1 MSTAG
6 SANINSDPYSQPTE
20 TAAVRLSAGNRK
32 IYHGIL
38 DDGYGNPNVRYFG
51 YILEEIVPLFGLY
64 LLLTQKYKY
73 ATYFIIFFALGSV
86 INGIRFYYVN
96 PFSEGLS
103 DSEYLKYIVYQNI
116 FNAIVCTI
124 AILYVL
130 FMKK

>member
-1 MSTAG
+1 MNTA
-6 SANINSDPYSQPTE
+6 SFANKNSDPYNQPTE
-20 TAAVRLSAGNRK
+20 TGEVRLSKANRK
-32 IYHGIL
+32 IYRGIL
-38 DDGYGNPNVRYFG
+38 DDGYGNPNIRYYG

-73 ATYFIIFFALGSV
+73 ATYFIIFFLLGSV

-103 DSEYLKYIVYQNI
+103 DAEYLSYIVYQNI
-116 FNAIVCTI
+116 FNAIICTI

>member
-1 MSTAG
+1 MNNPDISNKND
-6 SANINSDPYSQPTE
+6 SPYDQPIE
-20 TAAVRLSAGNRK
+20 TAEVRLSKANRK
-32 IYHGIL
+32 IYRGIL
-38 DDGYGNPNVRYFG
+38 DDGYGNPNIKYYG

-73 ATYFIIFFALGSV
+73 ATYFIMFFAVGSI

-96 PFSEGLS
+96 PFSEGRS
-103 DSEYLKYIVYQNI
+103 DAEYLNYIVYQNV
-116 FNAIVCTI
+116 FNSIICLI

>member
-1 MSTAG
+1 MNTTVDDK
-6 SANINSDPYSQPTE
+6 NDPYYQPTE
-20 TAAVRLSAGNRK
+20 TAEVRLTKANRK
-32 IYHGIL
+32 IYRGIL
-38 DDGYGNPNVRYFG
+38 DDGYGNPNIRYYG

-73 ATYFIIFFALGSV
+73 ATYFIIFFAIGSI

-96 PFSEGLS
+96 PFSEGRS
-103 DSEYLKYIVYQNI
+103 DAEFLKYIVYQNI
-116 FNAIVCTI
+116 FNAVICLI

>member
-1 MSTAG
+1 MNA
-6 SANINSDPYSQPTE
+6 DPYNQPTE
-20 TAAVRLSAGNRK
+20 TAEVRLSKANRK
-32 IYHGIL
+32 IYRGFL
-38 DDGYGNPNVRYFG
+38 DDGHGNPNIRYYG

-73 ATYFIIFFALGSV
+73 AIYFIMFFAVGSI

-96 PFSEGLS
+96 PFTEGQS
-103 DSEYLKYIVYQNI
+103 DAEYLNYIVYQNI
-116 FNAIVCTI
+116 FNTSLCII

>member
-1 MSTAG
+1 MNNTDISNKND
-6 SANINSDPYSQPTE
+6 SSYDQPTE
-20 TAAVRLSAGNRK
+20 TAEVRLSKANRK
-32 IYHGIL
+32 IYRGIL
-38 DDGYGNPNVRYFG
+38 DDGYGNPNIKYYG

-73 ATYFIIFFALGSV
+73 ATYFIMFFAVGSI

-103 DSEYLKYIVYQNI
+103 DAEYLNYIVYQNI
-116 FNAIVCTI
+116 FNSIICLI